1 MLLVSKT
8 PRLRHNQ
15 HVQLPILL
23 VELRCKAA
31 AHARHTLVRPDE
43 HKPPIRRHDVH
54 HVEELRQEMS
64 ERSALNYKGKPR
76 GVELRFRIV
85 FWMPGAA
92 DRSYILGGI
101 VYVGKDRVSDALTV
115 NGQILCDNPAALR
128 ISIIPGLSR
137 RSGYSR

>member
-1 MLLVSKT
+1 
-8 PRLRHNQ
+8 
-15 HVQLPILL
+15 
-23 VELRCKAA
+23 
-31 AHARHTLVRPDE
+31 
-43 HKPPIRRHDVH
+43 
-54 HVEELRQEMS
+54 MS

-101 VYVGKDRVSDALTV
+101 VYVGKDRFIDALTL
-115 NGQILCDNPAALR
+115 NGQILCDDPAALR
-128 ISIIPGLSR
+128 ISIIPSLRR